1 MEGLS
6 IADCGR
12 RPRGCVHPLPA
23 GKILPHLPEDAG
35 SILSFHAYLRENGHE
50 RFHGENS
57 QMTVGLLTRLEQ
69 EMLELPAASTG
80 LVFSSKT
87 VEDGSGAILE
97 VYRTVYRADRFIF
110 VYS

>member
-12 RPRGCVHPLPA
+12 RPAAVYTRYLPERYF
-23 GKILPHLPEDAG
+23 PHLPEDAG

-87 VEDGSGAILE
+87 VEDVSGAILE
-97 VYRTVYRADRFIF
+97 VYRADRFIF

>member
-1 MEGLS
+1 
-6 IADCGR
+6 
-12 RPRGCVHPLPA
+12 
-23 GKILPHLPEDAG
+23 
-35 SILSFHAYLRENGHE
+35 
-50 RFHGENS
+50 
-57 QMTVGLLTRLEQ
+57 
-69 EMLELPAASTG
+69 MLELPAVSTG